1 MDEFIVNQHIMEIC
15 KQRNLSIYRL
25 AKMSD
30 MPYSSLNNMIK
41 HRHVPTIYNLI
52 KICNVSVPYRG
63 YSFFNLPPK
72 TRMATGLKTRFAG
85 QNYF

>member
-41 HRHVPTIYNLI
+41 HRHVPTIYNLM
-52 KICNVSVPYRG
+52 KICNGLNISL
-63 YSFFNLPPK
+63 SQFFCWN
-72 TRMATGLKTRFAG
+72 
-85 QNYF
+85 

>member
-30 MPYSSLNNMIK
+30 MPYSSLNNMIECV
-41 HRHVPTIYNLI
+41 RL
-52 KICNVSVPYRG
+52 
-63 YSFFNLPPK
+63 FL
-72 TRMATGLKTRFAG
+72 
-85 QNYF
+85 

>member
-1 MDEFIVNQHIMEIC
+1 MDKVKLETENPYYKRNQINRTLKSANE
-15 KQRNLSIYRL
+15 
-25 AKMSD
+25 
-30 MPYSSLNNMIK
+30 
-41 HRHVPTIYNLI
+41 
-52 KICNVSVPYRG
+52 VSVPYRG